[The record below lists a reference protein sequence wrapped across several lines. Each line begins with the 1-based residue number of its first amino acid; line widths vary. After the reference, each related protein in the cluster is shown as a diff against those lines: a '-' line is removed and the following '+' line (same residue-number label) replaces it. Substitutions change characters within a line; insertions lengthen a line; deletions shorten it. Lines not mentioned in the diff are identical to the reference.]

1 MVLVEKIA
9 IGARAEGEMIT
20 VETYERI
27 RRAFYHEHK
36 SMREI
41 ERELGHSYW
50 TIRKALENSMPMPY
64 TRQQTKPAPVLGP
77 YQDRIDELVCESERL
92 PRKQR
97 YTGQRIYQIIRGEG
111 YLGAVSTVRRYVGRR
126 RREMKRP
133 AIYLPLEFDP
143 GQDAQVDWGD
153 AWVEMAGVK
162 REVQLFVMRL
172 CSSRKTFA
180 MAFPTQRQEC
190 FFAAHMA
197 AFHYLEGVPHCIIYD
212 NLKTAVNRILQG
224 RNREEQVRFIGLRSH
239 YLFESRFCTPAQ
251 GHEKGQVENGVG
263 YVRRTFLAPPPQVA
277 SFAELNAYLLACCDQ
292 ENERTVDRQSQTIG
306 QAWQAEKPYLRP
318 LPATAFPCAI
328 SREVS
333 LNPYGQVTFET
344 NRYSVPAEKAQKQL
358 TLRAHPFHIEILAN
372 NAVIAR
378 HERCYDRNQD
388 ILEPL
393 HYLPLLVERPGA
405 FDHAKPL
412 RQWRQ
417 QWPPVYESLLAALQA
432 AHEDEHQGVRTF
444 LRVLHLHQEHPA
456 ALVEQAIVQALADDV
471 PHAEGVLF
479 CLNRLLD
486 PAPSLPALPLADLP
500 ELAEVG
506 RQPLQPNQYNQLLQ
520 EVVA

>member
-1 MVLVEKIA
+1 
-9 IGARAEGEMIT
+9 MIT
-20 VETYERI
+20 VERYERI

-64 TRQQTKPAPVLGP
+64 TLHQAKPAPVLGA
-77 YQDRIDELVCESERL
+77 YQGRIDELLYESERL

-97 YTGQRIYQIIRGEG
+97 YTSQKIYQIIRGEG

-153 AWVEMAGVK
+153 AWVKMAGER

-172 CSSRKTFA
+172 CFSRKTFA
-180 MAFPTQRQEC
+180 MAFPSQRQEC
-190 FFAAHMA
+190 FFAAHVA
-197 AFHYLEGVPHCIIYD
+197 ALHYLGGVPRCLIYD

-263 YVRRTFLAPPPQVA
+263 YVRRTFLAPLPEVA
-277 SFAELNAYLLACCDQ
+277 SFGELNALLLACCDQ
-292 ENERTVDRQSQTIG
+292 EDERRVDRQPQTIG
-306 QAWQAEKPYLRP
+306 QAWQAEKSHLRP
-318 LPATAFPCAI
+318 LPATDFPCAI

-333 LNPYGQVTFET
+333 LNPYGQVNFET
-344 NRYSVPAEKAQKQL
+344 NRYSVPAQKAQKQL
-358 TLRAHPFHIEILAN
+358 TLRAYPFHIEILAN

-378 HERCYDRNQD
+378 HARSYERNQD

-393 HYLPLLVERPGA
+393 HYLSLLTERPGA

-417 QWPPVYESLLAALQA
+417 QWPPVYETLLATLRA
-432 AHEDEHQGVRTF
+432 AHEDQSQAVRAF
-444 LRVLHLHQEHPA
+444 LSILTLHQEYPA
-456 ALVEQAIVQALADDV
+456 ALVEQAISQALDDDV
-471 PHAEGVLF
+471 PHAEGVVF

-500 ELAEVG
+500 KWAEVG
-506 RQPLQPNQYNQLLQ
+506 RQPLQPSQYNQLLRA
-520 EVVA
+520 VVT